1 MMNLPKCLLAA
12 STALTVLA
20 SVASAKIEREVERT
34 FQVQPGVHVN
44 LSTLGGNI
52 TVTST
57 TDAEVKIVAKEHIR
71 TNSDAEA
78 DELLKKL
85 NLTFEQKGD
94 TVSATAEYQS
104 SMGFHFGSWPPVE
117 VEFEVRVPVSASV
130 DLKTSGG
137 DEIVGDLLGKVYA
150 RTSGGDIKL
159 GRIVGDINASTSGGN
174 VSIEEGQTT
183 VKASTSGGNITAKH
197 LVGPSDLK
205 TSGGDIKIESV
216 ENAIDARTSGG
227 DIKANFDGVLRGDSK
242 LDTSGGQVKATVGK
256 TMAFHLNADTSG
268 GEVDA
273 SGLTITIDR
282 GGVGK
287 SSLAGSVNGGGPDL
301 RLHTS
306 GGDIDVE
313 TR

>member
-1 MMNLPKCLLAA
+1 MMNLPKSLLAA
-12 STALTVLA
+12 STAVTVLA

-71 TNSDAEA
+71 TNSEAEA

-85 NLTFEQKGD
+85 DLTFEQHGD

-104 SMGFHFGSWPPVE
+104 AMGLHWGNSPVE
-117 VEFEVRVPVSASV
+117 VEFEVHVPVSASV

-137 DEIVGDLLGKVYA
+137 DEIVGDLTGKVYA

-174 VSIEEGQTT
+174 VAIEEGQTT
-183 VKASTSGGNITAKH
+183 VKVSTSGGNITAKH

-205 TSGGDIKIESV
+205 TSGGDIKVESV
-216 ENAIDARTSGG
+216 ENSIDARTSGG
-227 DIKANFDGVLRGDSK
+227 DIRANFDGALRGDSK

-256 TMAFHLNADTSG
+256 AMAFHLNADTSG
-268 GEVDA
+268 GEVEA
-273 SGLTITIDR
+273 GGLTITIDH

-287 SSLAGSVNGGGPDL
+287 SSLVGSVNGGGPDL